1 MDTLDAGDRIADDE
15 IVYRRVPALL
25 AFYNPDSDRP
35 VLWISFQP
43 NRNDL
48 SGISVWRAKSVQP
61 DEAVQ
66 TARRGKSY
74 YLIALKVSDLRRL
87 GAEVVASPEE
97 EGVGHATITSLS
109 WNRYR
114 GSQKKDVMEL
124 ASRIAFEASG
134 VVLGPFHVP
143 DAESN
148 DTGTGEQA
156 DGH

>member
-1 MDTLDAGDRIADDE
+1 MDTEDGGDRIADDE
-15 IVYRRVPALL
+15 IVYRRVPANVD
-25 AFYNPDSDRP
+25 FYDPVSDRP
-35 VLWISFQP
+35 VQWITFQP

-87 GAEVVASPEE
+87 GAEVVASPEK
-97 EGVGHATITSLS
+97 EGFGHATITSLS
-109 WNRYR
+109 WTRYR
-114 GSQKKDVMEL
+114 GDQKNDVKEL
-124 ASRIAFEASG
+124 AMRIAIEASKN
-134 VVLGPFHVP
+134 VLGPFHVP
-143 DAESN
+143 NAESN